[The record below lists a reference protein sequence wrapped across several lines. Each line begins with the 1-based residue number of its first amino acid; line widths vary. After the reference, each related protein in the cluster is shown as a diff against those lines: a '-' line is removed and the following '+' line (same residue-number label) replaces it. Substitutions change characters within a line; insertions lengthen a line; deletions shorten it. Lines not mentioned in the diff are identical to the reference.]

1 MSEKNKPAEADRVEK
16 PAQSPLK
23 NGAEPDPN
31 VDSELDIQDLLK
43 KYLPNYEVKPAED
56 SAAQK
61 DSDGMEI
68 GSFFISDP
76 ASAAGK
82 PSGNAPEK
90 TADETKESSEARSS
104 AKPNLFS
111 RLRGAMKEAK
121 EARREAENE
130 DDEVRTEAED
140 TAVPDSGLFE
150 RLVAEAQ
157 PEDDAPTIPSGTP
170 ADKAAAP
177 EEVPADE
184 EIGSGE
190 AADVMDASDESE
202 SSDKSDVEEVSD
214 AADESKVGDDAGD
227 AGKKQNDADEMDDTD
242 RNLMV
247 AFGLEDQLDRK
258 AGAGT
263 ADAVA
268 AQNAEEIR
276 RRDEEQRRALEYEY
290 TERSQTPKIAAA
302 YTSTLRSLKIK
313 MIVGAVLSVIL
324 FFFENITLFG
334 VQHGGVF
341 DPAVFPVVYIM
352 ASLQLTLLV
361 CAVAYEQILPG
372 LRNLVTGRP
381 TPESVTGVLAIFAIL
396 YSAYEAIV
404 SVQGVEPVM
413 YNFAVAFCAMLS
425 LIYAYVNTKREV
437 FSFNIVSS
445 KKPKYL
451 FRRVPEGAES
461 PESAAFGETGEDA
474 PDVLQISR
482 AGFVDGYFGRTSA
495 ILHSTRVYVGA
506 MLTVICAAAV
516 LMAIV
521 AALRGAA
528 ASGAVTVAYIC
539 VLAAI
544 PMSMFFTYSYPL
556 YRANREAYEYESTI
570 VGDSSVEEYAGSSI
584 ISFDDTNVFPSYSVK
599 VQNIKVYNNNRID
612 RVLYYAASA
621 FAAAGGPLNDVFDV
635 ATMEMGHSDD
645 VEILEAASG
654 CLETRVDGRR
664 ILFGRSDVLTEK
676 GVDIPEEIVEEDSY
690 IEGDFSIMYMVCDG
704 DLVAKMYIKYIM
716 DADFEFIVR
725 QFTQNGTC
733 VCVKTLDPNIDEN
746 MIFSKVKGKKYP
758 LRVIK
763 RRDDDAVLERADSGV
778 VTRGTT
784 KSLLQV
790 ISFCDMVM
798 NVKRSNTIISIVAAV
813 LTVFIMFVVSISGS
827 VGRIGSWL
835 IVLYQLFWF
844 IPGLLTAKF
853 NIR

>member
-1 MSEKNKPAEADRVEK
+1 MSEKNKTVEADRGEN
-16 PAQSPLK
+16 PAQSRQRS
-23 NGAEPDPN
+23 GAEPDPN
-31 VDSELDIQDLLK
+31 VGSELDIQDLLK
-43 KYLPNYEVKPAED
+43 KYLPNYDVKPAD
-56 SAAQK
+56 PK
-61 DSDGMEI
+61 PDRKSDDIEI
-68 GSFFISDP
+68 GSFFITES
-76 ASAAGK
+76 ASAAQKPHEKPAASEEKASPEEKASDEEKEPAPGSRPGK
-82 PSGNAPEK
+82 PS
-90 TADETKESSEARSS
+90 
-104 AKPNLFS
+104 LFS

-121 EARREAENE
+121 EARQDTDEEPKEAVSDEPE
-130 DDEVRTEAED
+130 DDA
-140 TAVPDSGLFE
+140 APDSSLFE

-157 PEDDAPTIPSGTP
+157 PLDDEPTIT
-170 ADKAAAP
+170 AEKT
-177 EEVPADE
+177 EKTADE
-184 EIGSGE
+184 TESIPDAIPAEEADDGGE
-190 AADVMDASDESE
+190 AADGA
-202 SSDKSDVEEVSD
+202 D
-214 AADESKVGDDAGD
+214 AAQAPDDAGKTD
-227 AGKKQNDADEMDDTD
+227 ETGDEVGAEDEMDETD

-268 AQNAEEIR
+268 AQNAEETR
-276 RRDEEQRRALEYEY
+276 RREEEQRRALEYEY
-290 TERSQTPKIAAA
+290 TDRSQTPRIAAA

-352 ASLQLTLLV
+352 TSLQLMLLV

-381 TPESVTGVLAIFAIL
+381 TPESVTGVLAVFAIL

-425 LIYAYVNTKREV
+425 LGYAFVNTKREV
-437 FSFNIVSS
+437 FSFNIISS

-451 FRRVPEGAES
+451 FRRVPAGASS
-461 PESAAFGETGEDA
+461 PESEAFGEKGEDG

-482 AGFVDGYFGRTSA
+482 AGFVDGYFSRTSA
-495 ILHSTRVYVGA
+495 ILHSTRIYVGA

-516 LMAIV
+516 LMAVV
-521 AALRGAA
+521 AALRGAS

-570 VGDSSVEEYAGSSI
+570 VGDSSVEEYSGSPI
-584 ISFDDTNVFPSYSVK
+584 ISFDDTSVFPSYSVK

-645 VEILEAASG
+645 VEILEAATG

-664 ILFGRSDVLTEK
+664 ILFGRSGVLTEK

-733 VCVKTLDPNIDEN
+733 LCVKTLDPNIDEE

-763 RRDDDAVLERADSGV
+763 HRESETELERADSGV

-798 NVKRSNTIISIVAAV
+798 NVKRSNMIISIVAAV
-813 LTVFIMFVVSISGS
+813 LTLFIMFVVSVSGS

-844 IPGLLTAKF
+844 LPGLLTAKF
-853 NIR
+853 NIK